1 MFQKI
6 ACHDGTAG
14 LAKSSF
20 DETAVVQAGSMLAY
34 LMISYS
40 IINLTR
46 FGFQMSCG
54 CTDWC
59 IGMSVKQVNH
69 QHSLIPS
76 RAIHGLEC
84 LACKE
89 RRQLALSHSA
99 HYTSDAVN
107 GMEEILAW
115 FTAGE

>member
-1 MFQKI
+1 M

-20 DETAVVQAGSMLAY
+20 DETAVVQAGCMPAY

-40 IINLTR
+40 IVSLTR
-46 FGFQMSCG
+46 FGLQMSCG
-54 CTDWC
+54 CTDRC

-69 QHSLIPS
+69 EHSLIPS
-76 RAIHGLEC
+76 RAIHGLEG

-89 RRQLALSHSA
+89 RRQLAFSHSA
-99 HYTSDAVN
+99 QYASAAVN
-107 GMEEILAW
+107 GMEEFLACYM
-115 FTAGE
+115 TAV